1 MGILKEK
8 QKECQMDLSAKMA
21 RKIGLLYLRFL
32 PWIFVEKCGKWW
44 GQLFDGKK
52 V

>member
-1 MGILKEK
+1 
-8 QKECQMDLSAKMA
+8 MDLSAKMA
-21 RKIGLLYLRFL
+21 RQIGLLYLRFL
-32 PWIFVEKCGKWW
+32 HWIFVEKCGKWW